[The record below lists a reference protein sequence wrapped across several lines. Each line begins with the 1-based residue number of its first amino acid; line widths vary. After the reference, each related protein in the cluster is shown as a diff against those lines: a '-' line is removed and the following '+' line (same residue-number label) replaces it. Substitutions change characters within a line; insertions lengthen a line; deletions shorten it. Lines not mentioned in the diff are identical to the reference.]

1 MSQVFLSIRHYYL
14 LEIFSKT
21 KSIIGILLNSET
33 TYKNKSTILSDII
46 NLEMFFQSEFL
57 VR

>member
-1 MSQVFLSIRHYYL
+1 MSQVFLSIRHYL

-33 TYKNKSTILSDII
+33 TSKNKSTVLSDII

-57 VR
+57 VG

>member
-1 MSQVFLSIRHYYL
+1 MSQVFLSIRHYL
-14 LEIFSKT
+14 LEIFSKI

-33 TYKNKSTILSDII
+33 TSKNKSTVLSDII

-57 VR
+57 VG